1 MDTLTNHF
9 IPNGMALPS
18 GTIQE
23 LLEWMLGAN
32 DEAFGRTLAHKFD
45 LFSIRTDRQ
54 MLQNGL
60 FGNDSPKSD
69 QRNPPSILLDAF

>member
-1 MDTLTNHF
+1 MDTLTNHS

-69 QRNPPSILLDAF
+69 QRNPPSIFLDAF